1 MARII
6 NFFGHMPGKC
16 VNQDRASGFFL
27 SLFCSRSTSSISWF
41 TLSGIWNSLE
51 SYSGPSLKRRK
62 ESKRAQ
68 FSFLLNLCARSLLF
82 SFLSFQSGSWSG
94 LTTHCFLLRER
105 QHQLGHQALDRSLSK
120 ESKSWPGQSS
130 RGIFSFFHTA
140 YKRKRKRSN
149 MWSHMRFL
157 SFF

>member
-1 MARII
+1 MVKWKKSL
-6 NFFGHMPGKC
+6 PGRSHFSFSLLKKRKKNKC
-16 VNQDRASGFFL
+16 VRQQELGLQGLAHVLFL
-27 SLFCSRSTSSISWF
+27 FQKEKETTAVWK
-41 TLSGIWNSLE
+41 E
-51 SYSGPSLKRRK
+51 RRK